1 MARLALDR
9 APRLSKI
16 DAANALYSIYPCRM
30 AQFDDIYQQLK
41 LIAKREL
48 ARRQRDTL
56 NTTGLVH
63 EAYIKLASDNSELDR
78 AHRINLITRVMRQIT
93 VDHARAKQM
102 QKRERVQ
109 QSLDHELLDTLSLQV
124 QPDNFDLVAFDQA
137 LSQLAA
143 EHPRMG
149 RVLELSFFAG
159 IDNEEIA
166 TLMDVNLRTVQR
178 DLMAAKL
185 LLQAQVAG

>member
-1 MARLALDR
+1 
-9 APRLSKI
+9 
-16 DAANALYSIYPCRM
+16 M
-30 AQFDDIYQQLK
+30 AQFDDIYLQLK
-41 LIAKREL
+41 AIAKREL

-63 EAYIKLASDNSELDR
+63 EAYIKLADDDSEIDR

-93 VDHARAKQM
+93 VDHARAKQT
-102 QKRERVQ
+102 QKRSCVQ
-109 QSLDHELLDTLSLQV
+109 QKLDHELLDTLSLQL

-137 LSQLAA
+137 LSQLAV
-143 EHPRMG
+143 EHPRMA

-166 TLMDVNLRTVQR
+166 SLLDVNLRTVQR

-185 LLQAQVAG
+185 LLQAHVEG

>member
-1 MARLALDR
+1 
-9 APRLSKI
+9 
-16 DAANALYSIYPCRM
+16 M
-30 AQFDDIYQQLK
+30 AQFEDIYLQLK
-41 LIAKREL
+41 AIAKREL

-63 EAYIKLASDNSELDR
+63 EAYIKLASDDSELDR

-102 QKRERVQ
+102 QKRSCVQ